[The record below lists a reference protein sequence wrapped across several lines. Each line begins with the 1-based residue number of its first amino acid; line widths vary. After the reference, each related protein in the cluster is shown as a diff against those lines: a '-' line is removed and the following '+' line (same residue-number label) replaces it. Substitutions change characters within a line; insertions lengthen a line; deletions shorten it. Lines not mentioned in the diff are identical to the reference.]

1 MRTDASAD
9 AKHRALVLFKFP
21 SNWNHIL
28 ITKLSHDFDL
38 ASVCLLDLIKAHGL
52 VRAVDAINR
61 IIAEKDIDVVFIDV
75 EFFPVV
81 DQRFLSRIEGHVIKV
96 MLCFDDLLMHE
107 FNAITAADADLVLTC
122 DPVSVLRYREEGI
135 PSEFFVL
142 EGDLGLYHPTGAS
155 RDIDVLFFGSLDKAD
170 RREWVEYLRQNG
182 VAVKVIGDGATFV
195 PFDGMADIISRSK
208 LVLNLSKTDLTETS
222 LAICSR
228 QCPDYVSYKFQ
239 LKARPFMAGLCTTA
253 CISEQ
258 APALSLIFSEEEVPT
273 FRTKSECLVMIRKV
287 LHDEAR
293 CEHHAQR
300 LHEKVI
306 GHYEDRVLMKQLCP
320 NIVKRSDPICHAAQ
334 LPRWYRRR
342 VAVAQRKYRRL
353 RDWCAVL

>member
-1 MRTDASAD
+1 MYQYGG
-9 AKHRALVLFKFP
+9 
-21 SNWNHIL
+21 
-28 ITKLSHDFDL
+28 LSHHQFITQPAHREKELRIGRVKLDAGAQAPHQVFDL
-38 ASVCLLDLIKAHGL
+38 
-52 VRAVDAINR
+52 
-61 IIAEKDIDVVFIDV
+61 VVKNAAGFI
-75 EFFPVV
+75 FWP
-81 DQRFLSRIEGHVIKV
+81 
-96 MLCFDDLLMHE
+96 
-107 FNAITAADADLVLTC
+107 
-122 DPVSVLRYREEGI
+122 
-135 PSEFFVL
+135 
-142 EGDLGLYHPTGAS
+142 
-155 RDIDVLFFGSLDKAD
+155 
-170 RREWVEYLRQNG
+170 
-182 VAVKVIGDGATFV
+182 
-195 PFDGMADIISRSK
+195 DGMADIISRSK

-239 LKARPFMAGLCTTA
+239 LKARPFMAGLCKTA

-353 RDWCAVL
+353 RDFAMDEPPFVRLHIDKVSRGERYLVNIA